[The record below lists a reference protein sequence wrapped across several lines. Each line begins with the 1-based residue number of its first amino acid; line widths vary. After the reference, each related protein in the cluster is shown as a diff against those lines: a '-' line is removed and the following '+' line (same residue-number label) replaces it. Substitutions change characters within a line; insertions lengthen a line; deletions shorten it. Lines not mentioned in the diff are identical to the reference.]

1 MFIVRSLRYGLTLT
15 TLAALAASPLHAQ
28 PIYKSV
34 GPDGKVTFS
43 DRAPDPNATPTQ
55 ISGGGSSNDVLPF
68 KLRQVANK
76 YPVTLYVSADCAPC
90 NLARDLLTRRGIPF
104 SEKTVNTNED
114 IDALKRI
121 SGSTSL
127 PFGTIGSQHLK
138 GGFSEP
144 EWTKYL
150 DAAGYPQTSELPKTY
165 RRPSPSPL
173 VEVAKPPAKEDK
185 EEQPQRRPAP
195 PPPANT
201 PGGIV
206 F

>member
-15 TLAALAASPLHAQ
+15 ALAALVASPLHAQ
-28 PIYKSV
+28 TIYKSV

-43 DRAPDPNATPTQ
+43 DRAPDPDAVPTT
-55 ISGGGSSNDVLPF
+55 IAGGGSSNDVLPF

-76 YPVTLYVSADCAPC
+76 YPVTLYVSNDCAPC

-144 EWTKYL
+144 EWQKYL

-165 RRPSPSPL
+165 RRPSPTPL

-185 EEQPQRRPAP
+185 EEQPQSRPAP

>member
-15 TLAALAASPLHAQ
+15 VLAALAANPLHAQ
-28 PIYKSV
+28 QIYKSV

-43 DRAPDPNATPTQ
+43 DRAPAPDAIPTT
-55 ISGGGSSNDVLPF
+55 IAGGGNANDVLPF
-68 KLRQVANK
+68 NLRQIVNK
-76 YPVTLYVSADCAPC
+76 FPVTLYANADCDPC
-90 NLARDLLTRRGIPF
+90 NSARNLLTQRGIPF

-138 GGFSEP
+138 GFSDA
-144 EWTKYL
+144 EWGKYL